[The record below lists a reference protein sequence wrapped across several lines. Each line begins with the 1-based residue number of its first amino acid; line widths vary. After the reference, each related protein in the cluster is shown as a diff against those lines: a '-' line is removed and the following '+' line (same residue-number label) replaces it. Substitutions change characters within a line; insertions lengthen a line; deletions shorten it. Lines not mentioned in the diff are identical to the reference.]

1 MLKER
6 KPKLDIG
13 GIFSFLL
20 YNDAGVIIK
29 IYLYA
34 YMPSLMK
41 CTRRDSNYLFY
52 NYLKYLGNVT

>member
-34 YMPSLMK
+34 YE
-41 CTRRDSNYLFY
+41 Y
-52 NYLKYLGNVT
+52 